1 MADIFVGELVNVIA
15 FGSVESVL
23 EEEISTK
30 YEIKKKNNINIY
42 EITVPVKW

>member
-30 YEIKKKNNINIY
+30 YEIKKKTILTY
-42 EITVPVKW
+42 MR

>member
-30 YEIKKKNNINIY
+30 YEIKKNNINIC